1 MVALILTK
9 GTFITRTS
17 DADYRMRAQE
27 DFYGF
32 IENETRRIIGN
43 FAVDFCEVPWNSGRT
58 RMAVRSIKAVQNIYV
73 QAKRLLKAIER

>member
-17 DADYRMRAQE
+17 DADYRQRAQE

-32 IENETRRIIGN
+32 IENETRRIFGN
-43 FAVDFCEVPWNSGRT
+43 FAIDFCEVPWNSGRT
-58 RMAVRSIKAVQNIYV
+58 RMAIRGIRAIQNIYV
-73 QAKRLLKAIER
+73 QARRLLNALER